1 MLKMRTGFLQYDVV
15 FGDKEANQRKILS
28 LIGGERFDLL
38 VLPELA
44 LTGYFMPSRA
54 KTGELAEEFASGKT
68 FEFFGNVARR
78 QDSAIVFGFAERA
91 GDKVYNSAA
100 LVCPDGTAYLYRKT
114 HLFDLEKQWFDPG
127 DTGFRVFEFRGAR
140 IGIMI
145 CFDWLFPESART
157 LMLRGADIICHPSNL
172 VLPYCQDAMITR
184 CLENRVF
191 AITCNRTGMER
202 HGNETLTFTGRSQ
215 IVGPRGEVLAGSD
228 GTSEKLVLHDLD
240 PAVARDK
247 TVTAHND
254 LLDDRRND
262 FYCC

>member
-1 MLKMRTGFLQYDVV
+1 MLKMKTGFLQYDVV
-15 FGDKEANQRKILS
+15 FGDKETNQEKILS
-28 LIGGERFDLL
+28 LIGNDRFDLL

-68 FEFFGNVARR
+68 IEFFRNIARR
-78 QDSAIVFGFAERA
+78 QDGAIVFGFAERA
-91 GDKVYNSAA
+91 GDKIYNSAA

-114 HLFDLEKQWFDPG
+114 HLFNLEKRWFDPG

-157 LMLRGADIICHPSNL
+157 LMLRGADIICHPANL

-202 HGNETLTFTGRSQ
+202 QGDEKLVFTGRSQ
-215 IVGPRGEVLAGSD
+215 IVGTCGEILANSD
-228 GTSEKLVLHDLD
+228 GSSEKLVLQDLD

-247 TVTAHND
+247 TVTPHND
-254 LLDDRRND
+254 LLDDRRSD
-262 FYCC
+262 SYYC

>member
-1 MLKMRTGFLQYDVV
+1 MRTGFLQYDVV
-15 FGDKEANQRKILS
+15 FGDKEANQKKILS
-28 LIGGERFDLL
+28 LIGGDHFDLL

-54 KTGELAEEFASGKT
+54 KTGELAEEFATGET
-68 FEFFGNVARR
+68 FEFFRNVAR
-78 QDSAIVFGFAERA
+78 QHDGAIVFGFAERA
-91 GDKVYNSAA
+91 SDKVYNSAA
-100 LVCPDGTAYLYRKT
+100 LACPDGTAYLYRKT
-114 HLFDLEKQWFDPG
+114 HLFNLEKHWFDPG

-202 HGNETLTFTGRSQ
+202 QGGETLAFTGRSQ
-215 IVGPRGEVLAGSD
+215 VVGPRGEVLAGSD
-228 GTSEKLVLHDLD
+228 GTSEKLVLLDLD

-247 TVTAHND
+247 TVTPHND
-254 LLDDRRND
+254 LLGDRRND
-262 FYCC
+262 SYCC

>member
-28 LIGGERFDLL
+28 LIGGDRFDLL

-54 KTGELAEEFASGKT
+54 KTVELAEEFASGET
-68 FEFFGNVARR
+68 FEFFRDAAHR
-78 QDSAIVFGFAERA
+78 QDGAIVFGFAERA

-100 LVCPDGTAYLYRKT
+100 LLCPDGTAYLYRKT
-114 HLFDLEKQWFDPG
+114 HLFNLEKQWFDPG

-172 VLPYCQDAMITR
+172 VLPYCQDPMITR
-184 CLENRVF
+184 CLENRVY

-202 HGNETLTFTGRSQ
+202 QGDEMLAFTGRSQ
-215 IVGPRGEVLAGSD
+215 IVGPRGELLASSD
-228 GTSEKLVLHDLD
+228 GTGEKLVLLDLD
-240 PAVARDK
+240 PALARDK
-247 TVTAHND
+247 TVTAYNN

-262 FYCC
+262 SYYF

>member
-1 MLKMRTGFLQYDVV
+1 MRTGFLQYDIV

-28 LIGGERFDLL
+28 LIGGESFDLL

-54 KTGELAEEFASGKT
+54 KTGELAEEFANGET
-68 FEFFGNVARR
+68 FEFFGNVARQ
-78 QDSAIVFGFAERA
+78 QDGAIVFGFAERA

-100 LVCPDGTAYLYRKT
+100 LVCPNGTAYLYRKT
-114 HLFDLEKQWFDPG
+114 HLFNLEKQWFDPG
-127 DTGFRVFEFRGAR
+127 DTGFRVFEFRDAR

-145 CFDWLFPESART
+145 CFDWLFPESARA
-157 LMLRGADIICHPSNL
+157 LMLQGADIICHPSNL

-191 AITCNRTGMER
+191 AITCNRTGRER
-202 HGNETLTFTGRSQ
+202 QGNETLVFTGRSQ
-215 IVGPRGEVLAGSD
+215 VISPRGEVLASSD
-228 GTSEKLVLHDLD
+228 GTGERLVLLDLD
-240 PAVARDK
+240 SAVARDK
-247 TVTAHND
+247 TVTPYNN
-254 LLDDRRND
+254 LLGDRRTD

>member
-28 LIGGERFDLL
+28 LIGSDRFDLL

-54 KTGELAEEFASGKT
+54 KTGELAEEFASGET
-68 FEFFGNVARR
+68 FEFFCNVARQ
-78 QDSAIVFGFAERA
+78 QDGAIVFGFAERA
-91 GDKVYNSAA
+91 GDKIYNSAA
-100 LVCPDGTAYLYRKT
+100 LVCPDGTACLYRKT
-114 HLFDLEKQWFDPG
+114 HLFNLEKHWFDPG

-191 AITCNRTGMER
+191 AITCNRTGVER
-202 HGNETLTFTGRSQ
+202 QGDEALVFTGRSQ
-215 IVGPRGEVLAGSD
+215 IVDPRGEVLAGSD
-228 GTSEKLVLHDLD
+228 GTSEKLVLLDLD
-240 PAVARDK
+240 PTVARDK

-254 LLDDRRND
+254 LLGDRRND

>member
-1 MLKMRTGFLQYDVV
+1 MRTGFLQYDVV
-15 FGDKEANQRKILS
+15 FGNKEANQRKILS
-28 LIGGERFDLL
+28 LIGGDRFDLL

-54 KTGELAEEFASGKT
+54 KAGELAEEFATGET
-68 FEFFGNVARR
+68 FEFFRKVAQQ
-78 QDSAIVFGFAERA
+78 QDGAIVFGFAERA

-114 HLFDLEKQWFDPG
+114 HLFNLEKEWFDPG

-191 AITCNRTGMER
+191 AITCNRTGMEQER
-202 HGNETLTFTGRSQ
+202 GETLAFTGRSQ

-228 GTSEKLVLHDLD
+228 EISEKLVLFDLD
-240 PAVARDK
+240 PTIARDK
-247 TVTAHND
+247 TVTPRND
-254 LLDDRRND
+254 LLGDRRND
-262 FYCC
+262 SYYC

>member
-1 MLKMRTGFLQYDVV
+1 MRTGFLQYDVV
-15 FGDKEANQRKILS
+15 FGDKKANQRKILS
-28 LIGGERFDLL
+28 LIGGDRFDLL

-54 KTGELAEEFASGKT
+54 KTGELAEEFASGET
-68 FEFFGNVARR
+68 FEFFCNVAR
-78 QDSAIVFGFAERA
+78 QQGGAIVFGFAERA

-114 HLFDLEKQWFDPG
+114 HLFNLEKQWFDPG
-127 DTGFRVFEFRGAR
+127 DTGFCVFEFRGAR

-191 AITCNRTGMER
+191 AITCNRTGMEQER
-202 HGNETLTFTGRSQ
+202 GETLAFTGRSQ
-215 IVGPRGEVLAGSD
+215 IVGPRGEVLARSD
-228 GTSEKLVLHDLD
+228 GISEKLVLLDLD
-240 PAVARDK
+240 PVVARDK
-247 TVTAHND
+247 TINTHND
-254 LLDDRRND
+254 LLGDRRND